1 MENNEEKFIIILLTM
16 GLSILP
22 VEIVSAAE
30 HTNVDAIN
38 VNMAVSRTDKIDYVY
53 RIINGK
59 LSKRLYNFTELK
71 WLSDWVLC
79 K

>member
-1 MENNEEKFIIILLTM
+1 M

-30 HTNVDAIN
+30 HTNVEAIN
-38 VNMAVSRTDKIDYVY
+38 VNMAVSRADKIDYVY

-59 LSKRLYNFTELK
+59 LYKKLYNFTEGNGLAIGSFANS
-71 WLSDWVLC
+71 LPC
-79 K
+79 FHY